1 MHRHANIAV
10 CFPRNAVFTTKLNY
24 DVNVVDSARVAHV
37 REGRVLGVSRATA
50 YSTNASRG
58 LSAIAEFLMFSKW
71 QQNDNFIL
79 ATSEVYVHVII
90 N

>member
-58 LSAIAEFLMFSKW
+58 LSAIAEFLMFLNGSRMI
-71 QQNDNFIL
+71 IL
-79 ATSEVYVHVII
+79 YWLQVKCTCTL
-90 N
+90 

>member
-37 REGRVLGVSRATA
+37 REGRVWESAALLLIAQMRRAVCQ
-50 YSTNASRG
+50 R
-58 LSAIAEFLMFSKW
+58 
-71 QQNDNFIL
+71 
-79 ATSEVYVHVII
+79 
-90 N
+90 